1 MGRVGEKEPAE
12 GRLSGCVADEMAKL
26 CSRGFVYSAAGK
38 AGIRKVVD
46 AAGSGS
52 NRMWLVGTNTSW
64 QCQAS
69 Q

>member
-46 AAGSGS
+46 AAGSGGS
-52 NRMWLVGTNTSW
+52 SRMWLAGTNTS
-64 QCQAS
+64 
-69 Q
+69 